1 MATIRSE
8 QIGSLIRPD
17 SLHDTRDAFH
27 AGRVSPED
35 LRKAED
41 EAILQALHWQKEAGI
56 DVFTDGEMRRDAW
69 QTNIMQ
75 AVEGFEPDYP
85 IREMKLDDGRAV
97 SIELHSKA
105 VINKLRRVR
114 RIVETDAV
122 FMKQHSPGPFKIT
135 MPSPSM
141 VARGGFSPERT
152 QGYRSVDELQA
163 DLANIIKD
171 EMVALVS
178 EGVPYIQLD
187 EGFTNFAT
195 ERAVQEMR
203 DKGIDPEKALIDQIA
218 LENSCYDAVRRPGV
232 TLAAHVCRG
241 SRTNAKKD
249 LLSQS
254 RASHDFDFLAQHLFP
269 NLNVDRFLFEF
280 DSDFAALR
288 HLPKGKMLVLGV
300 VTSLN
305 GSLESRDEVMRC
317 IEAAA
322 KYCSL
327 DQLAISTQCGFS
339 GSGTRDGA
347 HMSIDEERRKLELV
361 AEVAREVWH

>member
-1 MATIRSE
+1 MAPIRSE

-17 SLHDTRDAFH
+17 KLHDARDAYH
-27 AGRVSPED
+27 AGRLSLAD
-35 LRKAED
+35 LRQAED
-41 EAILQALHWQKEAGI
+41 AAILDALAWQKQIGI

-85 IREMKLDDGRAV
+85 VREMEVEGRKV

-105 VINKLRRVR
+105 VVSKLRKVR
-114 RIVETDAV
+114 RIVETDAL
-122 FMKQHSPGPFKIT
+122 FLKQHSPGPYKIT

-141 VARGGFSPERT
+141 VARSGFVPGRT
-152 QGYRSVDELQA
+152 QDYATFEDLQA
-163 DLANIIKD
+163 DLASIIRD
-171 EMVALVS
+171 EMVELVS
-178 EGVPYIQLD
+178 EGVTYIQLD

-203 DKGIDPEKALIDQIA
+203 DRAIDPEKAIMDQIA
-218 LENSCYDAVRRPGV
+218 VENSCYDAVRRPDI

-241 SRTNAKKD
+241 SRTNAKKN
-249 LLSQS
+249 LLDPV
-254 RASHDFDFLAQHLFP
+254 RTTHDFDFLAQHVFP
-269 NLNVDRFLFEF
+269 NLHVDRFLFEF

-288 HLPKGKMLVLGV
+288 HLPKDKVLVLGLV
-300 VTSLN
+300 SSVE
-305 GSLESRDEVMRC
+305 GSMETRDDVMRC
-317 IEAAA
+317 IEAAS

-327 DQLAISTQCGFS
+327 EQLAISTQCGFS

-347 HMSIDEERRKLELV
+347 HMSANNQRRKLELV
-361 AEVAREVWH
+361 AGVAREVWG